1 MTNINITPII
11 ETVIGLIIT
20 IVSVI
25 AIPKFKVWISNN
37 LSEKQIE
44 IAKVVISS
52 CVQAAEQIYAN
63 SEKAG
68 SSKKK
73 YVMEYAKNKLAEIGL
88 TIDEKEIEVYL
99 EQAVLELKESQK
111 DKVAQCLLNLTKT
124 TSERLLRTVTAL
136 NPIQQGFLTLRTM

>member
-1 MTNINITPII
+1 MTNIDITPII

-25 AIPKFKVWISNN
+25 VIPKFKVWISNN
-37 LSEKQIE
+37 LSEKQIN
-44 IAKVVISS
+44 IAKIVIQS

-68 SSKKK
+68 ISKKR

-111 DKVAQCLLNLTKT
+111 DKVA
-124 TSERLLRTVTAL
+124 
-136 NPIQQGFLTLRTM
+136 

>member
-1 MTNINITPII
+1 MTNIDITPII

-20 IVSVI
+20 IISVI
-25 AIPKFKVWISNN
+25 VIPKFKIWINNN

-44 IAKVVISS
+44 IAKIIIQS
-52 CVQAAEQIYAN
+52 CVQAAEQIYAQ

-73 YVMEYAKNKLAEIGL
+73 YVMEYAKKKLAEIGL

-111 DKVAQCLLNLTKT
+111 DKV
-124 TSERLLRTVTAL
+124 V
-136 NPIQQGFLTLRTM
+136 

>member
-1 MTNINITPII
+1 MTNITPILESLI
-11 ETVIGLIIT
+11 TLIIT
-20 IVSVI
+20 IFSVFV
-25 AIPKFKVWISNN
+25 IPKLHIWINN
-37 LSEKQIE
+37 KLSEKQIE

-111 DKVAQCLLNLTKT
+111 DKV
-124 TSERLLRTVTAL
+124 V
-136 NPIQQGFLTLRTM
+136 

>member
-1 MTNINITPII
+1 MTTIDITPII
-11 ETVIGLIIT
+11 EAVIGLIIT
-20 IVSVI
+20 IISVI
-25 AIPKFKVWISNN
+25 VIPKFKVWINN
-37 LSEKQIE
+37 KLSEKQIE

-111 DKVAQCLLNLTKT
+111 DKVA
-124 TSERLLRTVTAL
+124 
-136 NPIQQGFLTLRTM
+136 

>member
-1 MTNINITPII
+1 MGNTNIIDITPIVQA
-11 ETVIGLIIT
+11 VITLIIS
-20 IVSVI
+20 ILSVI
-25 AIPKFKVWISNN
+25 VIPKLTVWVSNT

-44 IAKVVISS
+44 IVKVIVSS

-73 YVMEYAKNKLAEIGL
+73 YVMEYAKKKLAEIGS

-111 DKVAQCLLNLTKT
+111 DKVA
-124 TSERLLRTVTAL
+124 
-136 NPIQQGFLTLRTM
+136 

>member
-25 AIPKFKVWISNN
+25 VIPKFKVWINNN

-73 YVMEYAKNKLAEIGL
+73 YVMEYAKKKLAEIGL

-111 DKVAQCLLNLTKT
+111 DKVA
-124 TSERLLRTVTAL
+124 
-136 NPIQQGFLTLRTM
+136 

>member
-1 MTNINITPII
+1 MTNIDITPII

-25 AIPKFKVWISNN
+25 VIPKFKVWISNN
-37 LSEKQIE
+37 LSEKQIN
-44 IAKVVISS
+44 IAKIVIQS

-99 EQAVLELKESQK
+99 EQSVLELKESQK
-111 DKVAQCLLNLTKT
+111 DKV
-124 TSERLLRTVTAL
+124 V
-136 NPIQQGFLTLRTM
+136 

>member
-1 MTNINITPII
+1 MTNITPILESLI
-11 ETVIGLIIT
+11 TLIIT
-20 IVSVI
+20 IFSVFV
-25 AIPKFKVWISNN
+25 IPKLHIWINN
-37 LSEKQIE
+37 KLSEKQIE

-73 YVMEYAKNKLAEIGL
+73 YVMEYAKSKLAEIGL
-88 TIDEKEIEVYL
+88 TINDKELEVYL

-111 DKVAQCLLNLTKT
+111 DKVA
-124 TSERLLRTVTAL
+124 
-136 NPIQQGFLTLRTM
+136 

>member
-25 AIPKFKVWISNN
+25 VIPKFKVWINNN

-44 IAKVVISS
+44 IAKLVISS

-73 YVMEYAKNKLAEIGL
+73 YVMEYAKKKLAEIGL

-111 DKVAQCLLNLTKT
+111 DKEA
-124 TSERLLRTVTAL
+124 
-136 NPIQQGFLTLRTM
+136 